1 MNVPSG
7 GGVVRGDDKKERI
20 LDAALALFAERG
32 FHGTAVPE
40 IADAA
45 GVGAGTIYRYF
56 ESKEA
61 IVNALYQHW
70 KGQALVR
77 IFQDFPAAGTVK
89 DKAIGMF
96 TGWAWFVVENPT
108 AAAFLE
114 LHHHA
119 AYLDETSCMLEKQGM
134 GSVQGLIAEA
144 RTAGAIREDVPAE
157 LLIALVQGMMTGLV
171 RAHFEERL
179 VLDAE
184 LIGGAARCCW
194 EMVRA

>member
-1 MNVPSG
+1 LFIPG
-7 GGVVRGDDKKERI
+7 ARVVRGDDKRERI
-20 LDAALALFAERG
+20 LDAALALFAARG

-40 IADAA
+40 VADEA

-70 KGQALVR
+70 KQEALNR
-77 IFQDFPAAGTVK
+77 IFVGFPIDGSVK
-89 DKAIGMF
+89 DKAIALF
-96 TGWAWFVVENPT
+96 TGWAEFVVDHPT

-119 AYLDETSCMLEKQGM
+119 PYLDEQSRQIEAQGM
-134 GSVQGLIAEA
+134 AGVCVLIAEA
-144 RTAGAIREDVPAE
+144 RSLGLVRDDVPPE

-171 RAHFEERL
+171 RAHFEKRL
-179 VLDAE
+179 VLDAA
-184 LIGGAARCCW
+184 LIAGAARCCW
-194 EMVRA
+194 ETVRA